1 MAVAAEIF
9 SKALLSSE
17 GARQSFMDLSIIS
30 VNWNA
35 VAYLRE
41 CIASVYEQTH
51 GVSFEIIVVDNAS
64 PQGGV
69 EALKEQFPEIKIV
82 HSQKNLGFAGANNLG
97 FRESSGRYALFLNPD
112 TKLISPAVNIMLDQ
126 LKSLP
131 DGGIVGCKLLNT
143 DLSVQITSIQK
154 FPTIVNQVLDLEY
167 LQLRWPG
174 CPLWSIG
181 PLFSNETGPISV
193 EVITGACMLL
203 RREVFEAVGMFT
215 EDYFMYAEDIDLN
228 HKVKKAG
235 FTNYYVGS
243 ASIVHHGGGSSRQE
257 VGHWATVMKYR
268 AMGKLFQKTKGHVY
282 GFLYR
287 ATTAFAAMGRLLILG
302 LTYPVADVVW
312 NKRSFQVAMRKW
324 AVILKWA
331 LGWQILAL

>member
-1 MAVAAEIF
+1 
-9 SKALLSSE
+9 
-17 GARQSFMDLSIIS
+17 MDLSIIS

-131 DGGIVGCKLLNT
+131 EGGIVGCKLLNT
-143 DLSVQITSIQK
+143 DLS
-154 FPTIVNQVLDLEY
+154 
-167 LQLRWPG
+167 
-174 CPLWSIG
+174 
-181 PLFSNETGPISV
+181 
-193 EVITGACMLL
+193 
-203 RREVFEAVGMFT
+203 
-215 EDYFMYAEDIDLN
+215 
-228 HKVKKAG
+228 
-235 FTNYYVGS
+235 
-243 ASIVHHGGGSSRQE
+243 
-257 VGHWATVMKYR
+257 
-268 AMGKLFQKTKGHVY
+268 
-282 GFLYR
+282 
-287 ATTAFAAMGRLLILG
+287 
-302 LTYPVADVVW
+302 
-312 NKRSFQVAMRKW
+312 
-324 AVILKWA
+324 
-331 LGWQILAL
+331 